1 MGHSTTE
8 EMSAV
13 QRERGEKIV
22 FDNSKCIRT
31 SKGGGVNFQFP
42 MDENMDVFC
51 NDPMTFFSSLAVKF
65 VDLVIFRVVT

>member
-31 SKGGGVNFQFP
+31 SKGKGGLISNFLWMKIWMFS
-42 MDENMDVFC
+42 V
-51 NDPMTFFSSLAVKF
+51 MTQ
-65 VDLVIFRVVT
+65 